1 MVARFIYLGDSL
13 SIVLSYK
20 INKGLYMGRQRLGGA
35 DNQLRMCRVLSHL
48 SSLQKHLSIHTQ
60 LTPTRSPLLPSFSSC
75 SFSLL
80 FSCSF
85 QSSWLQGRDGQKKQ
99 RARAFN
105 NWRRPGGQG
114 CRRQQQNHQH
124 CSLKVKAACT
134 LPFRQEPPPSLNQI
148 GGASVKT
155 RGKHGGWTRQ
165 K

>member
-1 MVARFIYLGDSL
+1 MVCVWAG
-13 SIVLSYK
+13 
-20 INKGLYMGRQRLGGA
+20 KGWVGVTTVQSALPPFFSAKALVHPHA
-35 DNQLRMCRVLSHL
+35 SNTHV
-48 SSLQKHLSIHTQ
+48 
-60 LTPTRSPLLPSFSSC
+60 SPLLLRFLLLFFSSPFFLPSFF
-75 SFSLL
+75 SF
-80 FSCSF
+80 SF
-85 QSSWLQGRDGQKKQ
+85 QSSWLQGRDGRNKQ

-105 NWRRPGGQG
+105 YWRRPGGQG
-114 CRRQQQNHQH
+114 WRRQQQNHQH